1 MTHRVGRIWDAT
13 IPAERIEE
21 AVAALRSDTDHE
33 IPDVVL
39 TLERMS
45 KLGL

>member
-1 MTHRVGRIWDAT
+1 MFVSS
-13 IPAERIEE
+13 
-21 AVAALRSDTDHE
+21 LRREPEHE